1 MTTGL
6 IIIILLL
13 AIVAAALLV
22 GEVFLTPGFG
32 LAGILGIGTIIGVEY
47 YLIVSGQ
54 DTMAIIF
61 ALLTIAIFCI
71 TAYIMSR
78 KQVVKQVALKSE
90 ISGSIK
96 RRPTDLRVGQTGIS
110 RSRLALKGTVEV
122 DGEIFEATSEQGFI
136 DQDMPIYISRI
147 DEATVYVS
155 LDKRQHN

>member
-6 IIIILLL
+6 IIIIILL
-13 AIVAAALLV
+13 AFVAAALLA

-47 YLIVSGQ
+47 FLIVGGH

-61 ALLTIAIFCI
+61 ALLTIAVFCI
-71 TAYIMSR
+71 SAYIMSR
-78 KQVVKQVALKSE
+78 KQVVKKVALKSE
-90 ISGSIK
+90 ITGSIK
-96 RRPTDLRVGQTGIS
+96 RHPSDLQVGQTGIS

-122 DGEIFEATSEQGFI
+122 EGEIFEATSEQGFI

-147 DEATVYVS
+147 DEDTVYVS
-155 LDKRQHN
+155 LDKRHHN

>member
-6 IIIILLL
+6 IIIIILL

-47 YLIVSGQ
+47 YLIVGGH

-61 ALLTIAIFCI
+61 ALLTIAVFCI

-78 KQVVKQVALKSE
+78 KKVVKQVALKSE
-90 ISGSIK
+90 ISGTIK
-96 RRPTDLRVGQTGIS
+96 HRPDGLTVGRPGIT

-147 DEATVYVS
+147 DEDTVYVS